1 MKKGKIL
8 RPIILTALLFLIVNP
23 VISNSGDE
31 PKYKTSEDSLNC
43 GRHLSAYRGFFKL
56 KLYNDAYETWWTA
69 FNDCPSSSVRMYVDG
84 VTMYHF
90 FIDEAPE
97 GQIKEGLIDTL
108 MLIYNQRIEYFGDE
122 GNVLARKGKDLL
134 SYHSDDMEEVQKA
147 YEMLKKSIEIQGKK
161 SKDATMLLLM
171 TSGIALKDE
180 GKIDD
185 NQVIE
190 DYFNLIILL
199 DQMQGGSSRW
209 AKARAN
215 IDEMMLSENILSCEA
230 LDGYFEPQ
238 FEANKDDKTFLEKVI
253 TFYSSTACERTD
265 MYVAAAENLYRIDPG
280 PESAH
285 NLAILFITR
294 NDFEKSAIYLKEA
307 VQVESTNPETR
318 AEWYYELAVICNAQE
333 DYCEAIGYARKAIN
347 LKGDY
352 GKPYVALGD
361 AFIASRD
368 NLGDDFQQR
377 TAFWAATDM
386 YKKAIS
392 TDPSL
397 AGETNKKLN
406 IYARQYPN
414 SEEVFFRD
422 MKEGDSYKVEGCIK
436 ANTTVR
442 SRK

>member
-1 MKKGKIL
+1 MPAVSQNG
-8 RPIILTALLFLIVNP
+8 NG
-23 VISNSGDE
+23 SNYASD
-31 PKYKTSEDSLNC
+31 EDSIKC
-43 GRHLSAYRGFFKL
+43 GQYLSAYRGFFSL
-56 KLYNDAYETWWTA
+56 KLYDDAYETWWYT
-69 FNDCPSSSVRMYVDG
+69 FDNCPASSQRMYLDG
-84 VTMYHF
+84 VTMYRF
-90 FIDEAPE
+90 YIEEAPE
-97 GQIKEGLIDTL
+97 GPVREGLIDTL
-108 MLIYNQRIEYFGDE
+108 MLIYDQRIEYFGDE
-122 GNVLARKGKDLL
+122 GNVLGRKGKDLL
-134 SYHSDDMEEVQKA
+134 SYRSDDMNEVQNA
-147 YEMLKKSIEIQGKK
+147 YEMLKKSVQIEGKK
-161 SKDATMLLLM
+161 TKDATMLLLM
-171 TSGIALKDE
+171 TSGIALKNE
-180 GKIDD
+180 GRIDD

-190 DYFNLIILL
+190 DYFNLVMIL
-199 DQMQGGSSRW
+199 DQLEGKSSRW
-209 AKARAN
+209 AKARAS
-215 IDEMMLSENILSCEA
+215 IDQMMLSENILSCEA

-238 FEANKDDKTFLEKVI
+238 FEPNKDDKTFLEKVI

-294 NDFEKSAIYLKEA
+294 NDFEKATSYLKEA
-307 VQVESTNPETR
+307 VLGESTNPETR
-318 AEWYYELAVICNAQE
+318 AEWYYELAVVSNAQE
-333 DYCEAIGYARKAIN
+333 DYCEAIGYAREAIK

-368 NLGDDFQQR
+368 NLGDDFHQR

-406 IYARQYPN
+406 IYVRQYPN

-422 MKEGDSYKVEGCIK
+422 MKDGDSYKVEGCIK

>member
-1 MKKGKIL
+1 
-8 RPIILTALLFLIVNP
+8 
-23 VISNSGDE
+23 
-31 PKYKTSEDSLNC
+31 
-43 GRHLSAYRGFFKL
+43 
-56 KLYNDAYETWWTA
+56 
-69 FNDCPSSSVRMYVDG
+69 
-84 VTMYHF
+84 
-90 FIDEAPE
+90 
-97 GQIKEGLIDTL
+97 
-108 MLIYNQRIEYFGDE
+108 
-122 GNVLARKGKDLL
+122 
-134 SYHSDDMEEVQKA
+134 
-147 YEMLKKSIEIQGKK
+147 
-161 SKDATMLLLM
+161 
-171 TSGIALKDE
+171 
-180 GKIDD
+180 
-185 NQVIE
+185 
-190 DYFNLIILL
+190 
-199 DQMQGGSSRW
+199 
-209 AKARAN
+209 
-215 IDEMMLSENILSCEA
+215 
-230 LDGYFEPQ
+230 
-238 FEANKDDKTFLEKVI
+238 
-253 TFYSSTACERTD
+253 

-294 NDFEKSAIYLKEA
+294 NDFEKAASYLKEA
-307 VQVESTNPETR
+307 VLGESTNPETR
-318 AEWYYELAVICNAQE
+318 AEWYYELAVISNAQE
-333 DYCEAIGYARKAIN
+333 DYCEAIGYARESIK

-422 MKEGDSYKVEGCIK
+422 MKDGDSYKVEGCIK